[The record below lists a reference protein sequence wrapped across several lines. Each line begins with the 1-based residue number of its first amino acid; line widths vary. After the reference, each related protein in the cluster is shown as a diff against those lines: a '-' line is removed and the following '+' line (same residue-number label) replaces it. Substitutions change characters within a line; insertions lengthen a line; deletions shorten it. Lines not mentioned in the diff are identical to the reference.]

1 MAGTHASYIRG
12 NAGVMGLAMARMR
25 RMTIGAGV
33 MAVMI
38 AAASMFA
45 PGATA
50 RAGDVII
57 AIDAGHGGI
66 DPGASAGGLAEKRIV
81 LEFAQ
86 RLAVHIDHV
95 EGLTAFLIRSDD
107 IFLTLSQ
114 RIRRARDGGANLIVS
129 LHADTTREGR
139 AEGAHVYTLSREGT
153 DEAAVELAERE
164 NRADV
169 IGGVALAGE
178 SDDLAALLID
188 LAQRGTSDE
197 AEKLAVAIL
206 QAMASSVTLLPSAPH
221 RRANFRVLKAPEI
234 PSILVELGYLSNA
247 GDRQRMASE
256 AWLDRMAA
264 ALAQGIHD
272 WTRIASPGFL
282 LPKQ

>member
-1 MAGTHASYIRG
+1 MAGTHASHVHRY
-12 NAGVMGLAMARMR
+12 AGVMGLAMVLARR
-25 RMTIGAGV
+25 ISILATIVLTACMSASATTAWAGGIV
-33 MAVMI
+33 V
-38 AAASMFA
+38 
-45 PGATA
+45 
-50 RAGDVII
+50 

-66 DPGASAGGLAEKRIV
+66 DPGASAEGVTEKQVV

-95 EGLTAFLIRSDD
+95 AGLEAFLIRSDD
-107 IFLTLSQ
+107 SFLTLSQ
-114 RIRRARDGGANLIVS
+114 RIRRARDGGANLIIS

-164 NRADV
+164 NRADA
-169 IGGVALAGE
+169 IGGVTLAGE

-197 AEKLAVAIL
+197 TKKLAAAIL
-206 QAMASSVTLLPSAPH
+206 LAMSQSVTLLPTEPH
-221 RRANFRVLKAPEI
+221 RQANFRVLKAPEI

-247 GDRQRMASE
+247 DDRLRMTSQLWHERMAK
-256 AWLDRMAA
+256 
-264 ALAQGIHD
+264 ALALGIQN
-272 WTRIASPGFL
+272 WARTASPGFL
-282 LPKQ
+282 APKK